1 MKRHMP
7 LESQQELKKRE
18 RVLTK
23 LGNTVMNW
31 VKQTCID
38 KGYPM
43 AVAESA
49 GGKLYTSGSYR
60 LGVHEPGADID
71 TICVTPSVCDR
82 SDFFGP
88 LKDLLVSHK
97 DVTNF
102 NSIETAAVPIMT
114 FDWEDVNID
123 LLFARLNIISVPDS
137 IDIDNDRILEGVD
150 GATEKR

>member
-1 MKRHMP
+1 M
-7 LESQQELKKRE
+7 
-18 RVLTK
+18 
-23 LGNTVMNW
+23 
-31 VKQTCID
+31 
-38 KGYPM
+38 
-43 AVAESA
+43 
-49 GGKLYTSGSYR
+49 
-60 LGVHEPGADID
+60 
-71 TICVTPSVCDR
+71 CDR

-88 LKDLLVSHK
+88 LKQLLMNHK

-123 LLFARLNIISVPDS
+123 LLFARLNVISVPDD